1 MFVNIYCALRRCRPA
16 AKRGIECV
24 EVERLAGEAGDH
36 NPWSPHDADMKPR
49 TKKPRSDIF
58 VWNAKYQVGI
68 AQVDRQHKK
77 LVALINALGNKL
89 AVQADPAASMEV
101 FDDLA
106 SYASYHFRT
115 EENLMHECQVDD
127 EFEASHKAS
136 HASFVAE
143 VAKARNSA
151 QADPLQVLT
160 KTLGF
165 LSRWLIF
172 HILGTDM
179 RMANE
184 IIALERG
191 LTPAEAR
198 NRAIEKMA
206 DTHEVL
212 LRALNE
218 MYENLAARNQ
228 DFLRANSRLKEE
240 LAFHRQAEI
249 QLRKLSLAVE
259 HSPASTFITDAKGV
273 FEYVNPKFVEVTGY
287 SMSDLAGQT
296 PRILKS
302 GDVPDETY
310 AQFWRSI
317 AGKAEWFGEFH
328 NRRKNGELYWD
339 KVSVTPIADA
349 DGTVTHYLAIQ
360 EDVTARKLA
369 EADLQHSH
377 VQLLA
382 SLSELQEQAED
393 LARLNQASELLQT
406 CATAEEASRAFA
418 HIAEKFTLGSGGAL
432 ALADAAGESFKTV
445 ATWGKDAD
453 MLKSFGSDA
462 CWGLRRGQ
470 PHEVT
475 NSATGLL
482 CSHFRKAPGTS
493 YLCCPLVVQ
502 GQVLGLL
509 HMQAAA
515 GTDGA
520 RWTRLTQVSMA
531 LGNTFKLA
539 LTNIR
544 LRAARQG

>member
-1 MFVNIYCALRRCRPA
+1 
-16 AKRGIECV
+16 
-24 EVERLAGEAGDH
+24 
-36 NPWSPHDADMKPR
+36 MKPR
-49 TKKPRSDIF
+49 TKKRRADIF

-77 LVALINALGNKL
+77 LVALINALGNTL
-89 AVQADPAASMEV
+89 AVRADAAASMEV

-115 EENLMHECQVDD
+115 EENLMHECEVDA
-127 EFEASHKAS
+127 EFEAAHKAS

-143 VAKARNSA
+143 VARARNSA
-151 QADPLQVLT
+151 QDDPLQVLT

-191 LTPAEAR
+191 LTPVEAR
-198 NRAIEKMA
+198 NRAIEKMS

-218 MYENLAARNQ
+218 MYENLAERNQ
-228 DFLRANSRLKEE
+228 DFLRANSLLKEE
-240 LAFHRQAEI
+240 VAFHRQAEI

-259 HSPASTFITDAKGV
+259 HSPASTFITDANGV

-287 SMSDLAGQT
+287 TMEDVAGKT

-302 GDVPDETY
+302 GDLPEETY

-339 KVSVTPIADA
+339 RVSVTPILDD
-349 DGTVTHYLAIQ
+349 DGVVTHYLTIQ
-360 EDVTARKLA
+360 EDVTARKQA
-369 EADLQHSH
+369 EEELQHSH
-377 VQLLA
+377 ARLLA

-393 LARLNQASELLQT
+393 LARLNEASELLQLCT
-406 CATAEEASRAFA
+406 TATEATRAIA
-418 HIAEKFTLGSGGAL
+418 HVAEKFTLGSGGAL
-432 ALADAAGESFKTV
+432 ALADAAGETFTTV
-445 ATWGKDAD
+445 ASWGEHAD
-453 MLKSFGSDA
+453 MLPSFGGDA
-462 CWGLRRGQ
+462 CWALRRRQ

-482 CSHFRKAPGTS
+482 CSHFEAAPTTS

-502 GQVLGLL
+502 GQLIGLL

-515 GTDGA
+515 GTAGA
-520 RWTRLTQVSMA
+520 RWTRLVQVSTA
-531 LGNTFKLA
+531 LGNAFKLA

-544 LRAARQG
+544 LRTAPLD